1 MKSFKSKKPLVS
13 IITPNYNGEKFLEK
27 TIKSVLAQTS
37 KNFEYLIYDACST
50 DSSHKIIKK
59 YRRKIDFVSIKKDKG
74 HYHALYK
81 GIKNCNGKII
91 LWINSDDLLHK
102 DAVSNVIKI
111 FSSDNKLEWISGIN
125 GYIKGKKFSGIPY
138 IYPNFII
145 SSGLAHHN
153 YWGFIQQ
160 ESISFKKKLFLRS
173 GGFNS
178 RYSNA
183 GDYYLW
189 KNFSKFAPLKTFCIK
204 IGYFRTWKGQNSNVE
219 GKKYFKDT
227 GYDKNIVSFRFIRLI
242 ISIFFLPYLY
252 FRTAYKLKKNT

>member
-1 MKSFKSKKPLVS
+1 MKSSKSKKPLVS

-125 GYIKGKKFSGIPY
+125 GYIKGKKSFLEYHIY
-138 IYPNFII
+138 IQILLFHLVLHII
-145 SSGLAHHN
+145 ITGV
-153 YWGFIQQ
+153 
-160 ESISFKKKLFLRS
+160 LF
-173 GGFNS
+173 N
-178 RYSNA
+178 
-183 GDYYLW
+183 
-189 KNFSKFAPLKTFCIK
+189 KNLSH
-204 IGYFRTWKGQNSNVE
+204 
-219 GKKYFKDT
+219 
-227 GYDKNIVSFRFIRLI
+227 
-242 ISIFFLPYLY
+242 
-252 FRTAYKLKKNT
+252 LKKNCF